1 MKSTITPTIKT
12 VPKNIIQET
21 TTSKKVIL
29 KTTTPQVVS
38 KISTLQ
44 TPKAAKPSETIAV
57 TNLHKVL
64 NRQGYLIKKDQVD
77 ENTLVEV
84 RKELTVK
91 PLVLPAYQDFT
102 KAKEFEIYQESP
114 SYLFLPRYYGLE
126 KFGPPTRNLLT
137 IGAPINTEF
146 IFSLLPHQ
154 ITAYNKTIETLTQV
168 GGGILS
174 VPCGFGK
181 CLGKGTPIL
190 MFDGSIKKVEDIVV
204 GDRLMGDD
212 STQRRVLSLARGQ
225 EELFEIIPKKGE
237 KWVCNRSHILS
248 LMSSMH
254 GSSLPRGQ
262 VEDIELN
269 NYLKLDPNSHSFKLY
284 RVGVQFP
291 PRQTKFDP
299 YLMGQSVGD
308 FVRSGFFQFGSYQ
321 PARELI
327 GIDLNHLDQDYIRN
341 SRKIQLNVLA
351 GLIDAC
357 GSFLKDHVKIEFIT
371 HSLAQEITFLCRS
384 LGFTVDSLESTIVK
398 LPDIKAWSLAITGK
412 YLDQIPTIKL
422 YNSIKKKKTK
432 STFDSRLLTEFTTK
446 SIGIGDYYGFTIGGN
461 HRFLLGDFTVTHNTA
476 MAIKTAIAFGRKTI
490 VVVNKEFLMDQWID
504 SIGKFTGGKARVG
517 ILQQSK
523 VEVEDKD
530 FVIAMLHSLALKDY
544 PKEVYNGFGLAIVDE
559 CFPANTHIVTDEGN
573 MSIHSLYYKWK
584 KGEQLPLI
592 RSFNET
598 TKQFEYKKMTYAWEK
613 TSHQLVKIKFAK
625 RSVSCTLNHQFLTI
639 DGYKKAIELTPQDL
653 LISNYDESMDANAGS
668 AEESLVAKALNS
680 DQYQILL
687 GSFLGDGHLDILP
700 SGRYRLRET
709 HGIDQKEYCEWKA
722 DMFGVKIQH
731 IEKNGYA
738 QKPAVSFS
746 TKLIDLPSHSSIP
759 ETKTQCP
766 QWIIDQIDFRGIAIW
781 FMDDGSKNYYGGQVT
796 FSTCSFDE
804 DTHQRL
810 IAKFKSLGIEVTMFE
825 SAGYRYL
832 RTINGGGKRLLSNL
846 YQYIHTSMIYKLDI
860 QLLNDYIA
868 DVHKGNCIDY
878 NNIMNAYPF
887 TQNQMYRSN
896 GATYKYD
903 DNTLYL
909 LRKDTKSEYW
919 KICPR
924 DFGSY
929 ENYDIPSLSKYIW
942 CNQFQKYGTIKVSEV
957 KITNVR
963 LRNNKH
969 IRPLSVYDIEVED
982 NHNFIVVN
990 RQTKNMAG
998 PVVHNCHHISSEMFS
1013 KALPK
1018 ISNQRMLGLSA
1029 TPKRKDGLDCVL
1041 NYHMGNI
1048 FHTEKRS
1055 GSNRVLVKRFKL
1067 TSCNPAYETL
1077 LMKNGI
1083 KNTSGMI
1090 TNLGKYEARNDL
1102 IIELIRLLMLEDRKI
1117 LLLSSRRDHL
1127 DILFAK
1133 LEASDIKNIHGNKI
1147 TFGFYRGNDGKN
1159 KKEYKRLLEES
1170 AKCDVVLGTHH
1181 IAQEGLDI
1189 PAINTEI
1196 MATPSAEVEQAVGR
1210 ILRRF
1215 HEKVNPMVI
1224 DLVDGFAN
1232 FPNQAR
1238 TRAKFYKSED
1248 YEIQNLPLPIGDDFK
1263 EAQPFLSEI
1272 AEYIADTEFKQSR
1285 LTLDEISDEEE
1296 DDKPSTDRIPKGTCL
1311 LDAPVV
1317 ETTTGIK
1324 PKLVLK
1330 SVTNPNRQVVK
1341 TTTASAPPTIIQ
1353 TPTVI
1358 PDSEMSIIK
1367 VIKPKIDLKPKVVKK
1382 PTSKPK
1388 DIKPKSAPVSKIPGC
1403 QL

>member
-1 MKSTITPTIKT
+1 
-12 VPKNIIQET
+12 
-21 TTSKKVIL
+21 
-29 KTTTPQVVS
+29 
-38 KISTLQ
+38 
-44 TPKAAKPSETIAV
+44 
-57 TNLHKVL
+57 
-64 NRQGYLIKKDQVD
+64 
-77 ENTLVEV
+77 
-84 RKELTVK
+84 
-91 PLVLPAYQDFT
+91 
-102 KAKEFEIYQESP
+102 
-114 SYLFLPRYYGLE
+114 
-126 KFGPPTRNLLT
+126 
-137 IGAPINTEF
+137 
-146 IFSLLPHQ
+146 
-154 ITAYNKTIETLTQV
+154 
-168 GGGILS
+168 
-174 VPCGFGK
+174 
-181 CLGKGTPIL
+181 
-190 MFDGSIKKVEDIVV
+190 
-204 GDRLMGDD
+204 
-212 STQRRVLSLARGQ
+212 
-225 EELFEIIPKKGE
+225 
-237 KWVCNRSHILS
+237 
-248 LMSSMH
+248 
-254 GSSLPRGQ
+254 
-262 VEDIELN
+262 
-269 NYLKLDPNSHSFKLY
+269 
-284 RVGVQFP
+284 
-291 PRQTKFDP
+291 
-299 YLMGQSVGD
+299 
-308 FVRSGFFQFGSYQ
+308 
-321 PARELI
+321 
-327 GIDLNHLDQDYIRN
+327 
-341 SRKIQLNVLA
+341 
-351 GLIDAC
+351 
-357 GSFLKDHVKIEFIT
+357 
-371 HSLAQEITFLCRS
+371 
-384 LGFTVDSLESTIVK
+384 
-398 LPDIKAWSLAITGK
+398 
-412 YLDQIPTIKL
+412 
-422 YNSIKKKKTK
+422 
-432 STFDSRLLTEFTTK
+432 
-446 SIGIGDYYGFTIGGN
+446 
-461 HRFLLGDFTVTHNTA
+461 
-476 MAIKTAIAFGRKTI
+476 
-490 VVVNKEFLMDQWID
+490 
-504 SIGKFTGGKARVG
+504 
-517 ILQQSK
+517 
-523 VEVEDKD
+523 
-530 FVIAMLHSLALKDY
+530 MLHSLALKDY

-592 RSFNET
+592 RSFNER
-598 TKQFEYKKMTYAWEK
+598 TKEFEYKKMTYAWEK
-613 TSHQLVKIKFAK
+613 TSHQLAKIKFAK

-639 DGYKKAIELTPQDL
+639 DGYKKAIELTPEDL

-687 GSFLGDGHLDILP
+687 GSFLGDGHLEILP

-709 HGIDQKEYCEWKA
+709 YGIDQEEYCEWKA

-738 QKPAVSFS
+738 QKLAVCFN

-759 ETKTQCP
+759 EIKTQCP
-766 QWIIDQIDFRGIAIW
+766 QWIIDQIDYRGIAIW

-810 IAKFKSLGIEVTMFE
+810 IAKFKSLGIEVIMFE

-832 RTINGGGKRLLSNL
+832 RTINGGGKMLLSNL
-846 YQYIHTSMIYKLDI
+846 YQYIHTSMMYKLDI

-868 DVHKGNCIDY
+868 DVH
-878 NNIMNAYPF
+878 NIMNAYPF
-887 TQNQMYRSN
+887 TQNGMYQSN

-903 DNTLYL
+903 NNTLYL
-909 LRKDTKSEYW
+909 LRKDSKSESW
-919 KICPR
+919 KVCPR

-957 KITNVR
+957 KIINVR

-1041 NYHMGNI
+1041 NYHMGTI

-1067 TSCNPAYETL
+1067 TSSNPAYETL
-1077 LMKNGI
+1077 LMPNGI
-1083 KNTSGMI
+1083 KNTSRMI
-1090 TNLGKYEARNDL
+1090 TNLGQYDARNDL

-1133 LEASDIKNIHGNKI
+1133 LEASDIRNIHGNKI

-1263 EAQPFLSEI
+1263 EAEPFLTEI

-1285 LTLDEISDEEE
+1285 LSLDEMSDDDDE
-1296 DDKPSTDRIPKGTCL
+1296 DSTAKDSIPTGTCL
-1311 LDAPVV
+1311 VDEDVPTQNLISSQPTPVATIKPTPV
-1317 ETTTGIK
+1317 ATIK

-1330 SVTNPNRQVVK
+1330 SITNPNRQVV
-1341 TTTASAPPTIIQ
+1341 ANNPNPSPPAIIQ
-1353 TPTVI
+1353 TPQII
-1358 PDSEMSIIK
+1358 PDSHMSIIK
-1367 VIKPKIDLKPKVVKK
+1367 VIKPKAPPKPKVAKK
-1382 PTSKPK
+1382 PATKAVTK
-1388 DIKPKSAPVSKIPGC
+1388 HVSKIPGC